1 MKKFLAVLLCVVLA
15 SGLLAACT
23 TDGPGAVS
31 SNAPAATINSEGAA
45 PSAAPASDGPRSPRS
60 GGKYTVGMS
69 MIDVVI
75 PFYVTIRDTVQSICD
90 DKGWELVVLDAGS
103 DSNKQ
108 IGDMEDLV
116 AQGVDVILCNS
127 YDTEILTTTIN
138 HIRETSGIPVIAID
152 NALSNEAKVLT
163 CVQADNYGNGF
174 VCGEWVAKQMKGQ
187 KIKIAMISGQMGT
200 INSLDRRDGMLAG
213 IIEEQLRS
221 EGKANVEIIAQG
233 YCANWAEDNA
243 VTAMEDIVALN
254 EDFNVLLSEADVM
267 TMAAMKVLDE
277 YKQLDG
283 KLIAACADG
292 QKEAFEMIKNGNYGC
307 TGTNSPTK
315 IGEMACDVAEQW
327 FAGATFGDFPSFTY
341 TPAACVTKENID
353 QYYDPNA
360 TF

>member
-1 MKKFLAVLLCVVLA
+1 MKKFFAAALCVLLVT
-15 SGLLAACT
+15 GMLAACST
-23 TDGPGAVS
+23 EGP
-31 SNAPAATINSEGAA
+31 GAA
-45 PSAAPASDGPRSPRS
+45 PSGNAPVEVSSSGGTRTPRS
-60 GGKYTVGMS
+60 GDKFTVGMS

-75 PFYVTIRDTVQSICD
+75 PFYVTIRDTVQTICD
-90 DKGWELVVLDAGS
+90 DNGWELVVLDAGS

-116 AQGVDVILCNS
+116 AQGADIILCNS

-138 HIRETSGIPVIAID
+138 HIRESSGVPIVAID
-152 NALSNEAKVLT
+152 NALSIDAKVLT
-163 CVQADNYGNGF
+163 CVQADNYGNGY
-174 VCGEWVAKQMKGQ
+174 VCGEWVAKQMKG
-187 KIKIAMISGQMGT
+187 KPIKIAMISGQMGT
-200 INSLDRRDGMLAG
+200 INSLNRRDGMLAG

-221 EGKANVEIIAQG
+221 EGTANVEIIAQG

-243 VTAMEDIVALN
+243 VTAMEDIIALN
-254 EDFNVLLSEADVM
+254 EEFNVLLSEADVM

-292 QKEAFEMIKNGNYGC
+292 QKEAFELIKNGNYGC

-315 IGEMACDVAEQW
+315 IGEYACDVAGKW
-327 FAGATFGDFPSFTY
+327 FAGSTFGDFPSYTY
-341 TPAACVTKENID
+341 TPAACVTKENVD
-353 QYYDPNA
+353 QYFDPNA